1 MRKNAVETVLGAVV
15 LVTALVFLVFALN
28 TAQVRTV
35 DGYKVSAAFFKVGGL
50 TNGSDVR
57 INGIKVGTVSDLNLD
72 AGTFDAVVSM
82 SIRPDV
88 KIPADSIEVRV
99 GTTVRF
105 GTLLIRVTH
114 CDKRPPE
121 ETPESTAFLEIA
133 EQRPG
138 EQPVLT
144 FAGWMF
150 ASSPALNA
158 LEHPV
163 YDVWVLDCK
172 ERIQPEN

>member
-50 TNGSDVR
+50 TSGSDVR

-82 SIRPDV
+82 SIRSDV
-88 KIPADSIEVRV
+88 KIPADSVAAI
-99 GTTVRF
+99 G
-105 GTLLIRVTH
+105 
-114 CDKRPPE
+114 
-121 ETPESTAFLEIA
+121 S
-133 EQRPG
+133 
-138 EQPVLT
+138 
-144 FAGWMF
+144 AGIVVSKF
-150 ASSPALNA
+150 VS
-158 LEHPV
+158 
-163 YDVWVLDCK
+163 
-172 ERIQPEN
+172 IQPGGAKDFVADGGKIARTKDFKSLEDQVGEIIFLATGGS

>member
-82 SIRPDV
+82 SIRSDV
-88 KIPADSIEVRV
+88 KIPADSVAAIGSAGIV
-99 GTTVRF
+99 GSKFV
-105 GTLLIRVTH
+105 
-114 CDKRPPE
+114 
-121 ETPESTAFLEIA
+121 S
-133 EQRPG
+133 
-138 EQPVLT
+138 
-144 FAGWMF
+144 
-150 ASSPALNA
+150 
-158 LEHPV
+158 
-163 YDVWVLDCK
+163 
-172 ERIQPEN
+172 IQPGGAKDFLDEGGKIARTKDFKSLEDQVGEIIFLATGGN

>member
-50 TNGSDVR
+50 TSGSDVR

-82 SIRPDV
+82 SIRSDV
-88 KIPADSIEVRV
+88 KIPADSVAAIGSAGIV
-99 GTTVRF
+99 GSKFV
-105 GTLLIRVTH
+105 
-114 CDKRPPE
+114 
-121 ETPESTAFLEIA
+121 S
-133 EQRPG
+133 
-138 EQPVLT
+138 
-144 FAGWMF
+144 
-150 ASSPALNA
+150 
-158 LEHPV
+158 
-163 YDVWVLDCK
+163 
-172 ERIQPEN
+172 IQPGGAKDFVADGGKIARTKDFKSLEDQVGEIIFLATGGS

>member
-88 KIPADSIEVRV
+88 KIPADSVAAIGSAGIV
-99 GTTVRF
+99 GSKFV
-105 GTLLIRVTH
+105 
-114 CDKRPPE
+114 
-121 ETPESTAFLEIA
+121 S
-133 EQRPG
+133 
-138 EQPVLT
+138 
-144 FAGWMF
+144 
-150 ASSPALNA
+150 
-158 LEHPV
+158 
-163 YDVWVLDCK
+163 
-172 ERIQPEN
+172 IQPGGAKDFLDEGGKIARTKDFKSLEDQVGEIIFLATGGN